1 MNASHILVTGEKNL
15 HSFEQLVKVVAA
27 LRNKENGC
35 PWDIKQTRESLVPN
49 FIEELFEAVEAIE
62 DNDPDSL
69 QEELGDL
76 LLHIV
81 FQAQI
86 SSEEG
91 LWDIQSVLEKIN
103 GKLIRRHPHVFG
115 DLTLDDA
122 DAVKMNW
129 ERIKKKEKTE
139 RKSVLDGIP
148 RALPALI
155 QAQRTQEKAAS
166 VGFDWPD
173 LVPIMDKLDE
183 ERAELDEAL
192 ASNEL
197 EQIKEELGDLI
208 FTLVNL
214 SRKLGIDAEAALKEC
229 TRKFTRRFHSIEEH
243 YQKSGEDINE
253 ASLAELDSHW
263 EKAKKH

>member
-1 MNASHILVTGEKNL
+1 MDKFT
-15 HSFEQLVKVVAA
+15 QLIDIVAA
-27 LRNKENGC
+27 LRGEENGC

-49 FIEELFEAVEAIE
+49 FIEELYETIEAIE
-62 DNDPDSL
+62 DKDDHSL

-86 SSEEG
+86 SAEEG
-91 LWDIQSVLEKIN
+91 LWDMNEVLAGIN
-103 GKLIRRHPHVFG
+103 NKLVRRHPHVFG
-115 DLTLDDA
+115 ELKLADA

-173 LVPIMDKLDE
+173 TKPVLDKLEE
-183 ERAELDEAL
+183 EREELYEAL
-192 ASNEL
+192 ATGNE
-197 EQIKEELGDLI
+197 EHIREELGDMI

-214 SRKLGIDAEAALKEC
+214 ARKLHIDSEAALKEC
-229 TRKFTRRFHSIEEH
+229 TRKFTRRFHSIEAH
-243 YQKSGEDINE
+243 YQNSGADIHE
-253 ASLAELDSHW
+253 ASLEELDSHW
-263 EKAKKH
+263 EQAKKR

>member
-1 MNASHILVTGEKNL
+1 MNSFYKLVE
-15 HSFEQLVKVVAA
+15 VVAA

-49 FIEELFEAVEAIE
+49 FIEELYEAVEAIE
-62 DNDPDSL
+62 DKDLDSL

-86 SSEEG
+86 SAEEG
-91 LWDIQSVLEKIN
+91 LWDIEAVLDKIN
-103 GKLIRRHPHVFG
+103 SKLIRRHPHVFG
-115 DLTLDDA
+115 ELSLSDA
-122 DAVKMNW
+122 DEVKMNW

-173 LVPIMDKLDE
+173 KEPILDKLEE
-183 ERAELDEAL
+183 EREELMEAL
-192 ASNEL
+192 ALNDTEL
-197 EQIKEELGDLI
+197 ITEELGDML

-214 SRKLGIDAEAALKEC
+214 SRKLGIDSEAALKAC
-229 TRKFTRRFHSIEEH
+229 TRKFTRRFHSIEAH
-243 YQKSGEDINE
+243 YNSSGEDIHE
-253 ASLAELDSHW
+253 ASLEELDSHW

>member
-1 MNASHILVTGEKNL
+1 MNNFDKLTS
-15 HSFEQLVKVVAA
+15 VVAA

-49 FIEELFEAVEAIE
+49 FIEELYEAVEAIE
-62 DNDPDSL
+62 DKDIESL
-69 QEELGDL
+69 KEELGDL

-86 SSEEG
+86 SAEEG
-91 LWDIQSVLEKIN
+91 IWNIDEVLESIN
-103 GKLIRRHPHVFG
+103 SKLVRRHPHVFG
-115 DLTLDDA
+115 ELQLDGA

-139 RKSVLDGIP
+139 RLSVLDGIP

-173 LVPIMDKLDE
+173 LKPILDKLE
-183 ERAELDEAL
+183 EEQEELYEAL
-192 ASNEL
+192 ALNDIEMI
-197 EQIKEELGDLI
+197 QEELGDMI

-214 SRKLGIDAEAALKEC
+214 ARKLSLDAEAALKDC

-243 YQKSGEDINE
+243 YRQSGADIHE
-253 ASLAELDSHW
+253 ASLEELDSHW
-263 EKAKKH
+263 EEAKKR